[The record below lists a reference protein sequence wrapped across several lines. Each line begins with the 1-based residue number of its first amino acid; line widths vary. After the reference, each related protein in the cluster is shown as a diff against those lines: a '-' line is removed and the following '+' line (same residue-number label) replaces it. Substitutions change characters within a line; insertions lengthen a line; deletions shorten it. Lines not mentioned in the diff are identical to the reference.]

1 MIVVVHDKV
10 ADGEREQLGGKRT
23 VSVPTITASTLSF
36 NSTSH
41 CTYCML
47 LFFQRFQA
55 AVLPFLD
62 VTKRLHKCITQVDH
76 CCKCTF

>member
-1 MIVVVHDKV
+1 MHDKV
-10 ADGEREQLGGKRT
+10 ADGEREQFGAKRT

-55 AVLPFLD
+55 AVLKCAFLD
-62 VTKRLHKCITQVDH
+62 VTKRLLTCITQVDH